1 MKILAIDDEI
11 LALQRLKRI
20 LEELN
25 CLNITISTDP
35 QSAFEEYY
43 DLIFLDINMPQISG
57 IELAKEIFKSHPST
71 KIVFQTAHEN
81 FALEAFEVGSIDYLL
96 KPISTERVE
105 QCIKRVQ
112 KLIKTQNQKLM
123 VKLGSNSY
131 LLNPSDV
138 CYIKADLAEVYI
150 KAKNCGG
157 YMSKTIGELETS
169 LQSFGFFRVHRSYL
183 VNIHKIKSLSTIE
196 NSKLVVKFHDIDDEI
211 ITSKDG
217 AKYLRNFLDEILI

>member
-11 LALQRLKRI
+11 LALQRLQRI
-20 LEELN
+20 LEEVGFAN
-25 CLNITISTDP
+25 AKISTDP

-57 IELAKEIFKSHPST
+57 IDLAKEILKTHPST

-81 FALEAFEVGSIDYLL
+81 FALDAFEIGSVDYLL
-96 KPISTERVE
+96 KPISSERVE
-105 QCIKRVQ
+105 QCMQRVK

-123 VKLGSNSY
+123 VKMGSNSY
-131 LLNPSDV
+131 ILSPSDV

-157 YMSKTIGELETS
+157 YMSKTISELETS
-169 LQSFGFFRVHRSYL
+169 LQNFGFFRVHRSYL

-217 AKYLRNFLDEILI
+217 AKYLRNYLDDILI